1 VFVKAFFEWD
11 YGRTDVEMLE
21 GGRKGVDVEDGGFGL
36 NEGKV
41 ERVVSGREC
50 AGFYV
55 W

>member
-1 VFVKAFFEWD
+1 VA
-11 YGRTDVEMLE
+11 
-21 GGRKGVDVEDGGFGL
+21 VEDGGLGL

-41 ERVVSGREC
+41 ERVISGREC